1 MGWIEGR
8 IQALEQRVEYISR
21 YLQDLLD
28 QIRAATQNARNAY
41 NQAQPSGANAGAV
54 YVCYPTTIAG
64 ATGTFPSL
72 VPGSQSSLDV
82 YQVTG
87 STITLLGAYTV
98 YNWLPASP
106 AASKVAYCLPD
117 GAGNFV
123 LIDQSCT

>member
-1 MGWIEGR
+1 MGWIESR
-8 IQALEQRVEYISR
+8 IIAIESRLEYWIRQ
-21 YLQDLLD
+21 LQDLIPQL
-28 QIRAATQNARNAY
+28 RAAAQTARNAFQQY
-41 NQAQPSGANAGAV
+41 EPSGANAGAV

-87 STITLLGAYTV
+87 STITLLDAYTV